1 MFSKTFGCL
10 LGQNDETAAAAVDT
24 SPIFHQSSASKAP
37 GHSPL
42 SLGTGHSWPHIF
54 HRSPFKVP
62 CFFFRLFLA
71 LCLSGFC
78 GWQPDIGVSRPE
90 AYRLLGF
97 SKRIPFGL
105 LENANSQ
112 SQSFIWVFPK
122 IVVPQNGWCIMET
135 LLKWMIWGTH
145 YFRKHPYNHHVNIH
159 LFDVLF
165 DVLIHVMDIWSEIYH
180 LGYCHLQLLSA
191 DSQVLKLFNGRCT
204 TCIWQTTWS
213 ITSALWRTLCSCKK
227 MAQTSINDTSLN
239 VCEETLLLKKLH
251 DDVGW
256 FNTIIEVSSIVLL
269 SFDKFSLTFWDVLI
283 EQKLLANLWPFQNK
297 AAAVVQG
304 TRRNQEDVWQIW
316 WA

>member
-62 CFFFRLFLA
+62 CFFSGCFWHCV
-71 LCLSGFC
+71 CLDFVDGN
-78 GWQPDIGVSRPE
+78 QTLVSHDQRHTDSWDFQRGSPSDCWKMQIHNRNHS
-90 AYRLLGF
+90 Y
-97 SKRIPFGL
+97 
-105 LENANSQ
+105 
-112 SQSFIWVFPK
+112 
-122 IVVPQNGWCIMET
+122 
-135 LLKWMIWGTH
+135 
-145 YFRKHPYNHHVNIH
+145 YHHVNIH

-180 LGYCHLQLLSA
+180 LGYCHLQLLFA